1 MKEFDKWWEKNNEF
15 CHNRCGQHSV
25 EDAADV
31 WKAALEWVLIY
42 YKEEDML
49 DWEIIASRLKDRID
63 KELEE

>member
-1 MKEFDKWWEKNNEF
+1 MKEFDKWNQKENKYNHE
-15 CHNRCGQHSV
+15 CYSGIL
-25 EDAADV
+25 AKG